1 MSNRNFLIILC
12 GLPASGKSTFARN
25 LKSYLSKMN
34 SNQDVIIIDPDKI
47 RNELYSGTFDPRKEN
62 LVKKKNLTK
71 IQKALKKGY
80 IVISDDLN
88 YYTSMRHDLKE
99 VAERLK
105 VPFYIIYISTPVEQC
120 IIWNDARGK
129 LVPNSVINNVYE
141 KFDYFNT
148 YSWDKPFRT
157 FNLSENNNLENKIKQ
172 LLKEIEQNINL
183 KIEQSVVNKSQKF
196 KDPYK
201 ESLDHITRK
210 IVNHYMNNWNERS
223 DVSKILGLRKEF
235 IKHNLD
241 NEMSNSEI
249 AKKFNLFLKTH
260 FHER

>member
-1 MSNRNFLIILC
+1 MLNRNFLIILC

-25 LKSYLSKMN
+25 LKSFLEMN
-34 SNQDVIIIDPDKI
+34 SNQEVMIIDPDKI

-62 LVKKKNLTK
+62 LVKKKNLKK
-71 IQKALKKGY
+71 IRKALKKGF
-80 IVISDDLN
+80 IAISDDLN

-99 VAERLK
+99 VAEKRK

-129 LVPNSVINNVYE
+129 SVPSNVINNIYE

-157 FNLSENNNLENKIKQ
+157 FNLSEIDNPVKEIKQ

-183 KIEQSVVNKSQKF
+183 TIKQYVINKSQKF
-196 KDPYK
+196 KNPYK
-201 ESLDHITRK
+201 ENLDHITRK

-223 DVSKILGLRKEF
+223 NVSKILSLRKEF

-241 NEMSNSEI
+241 NEMSNVEI
-249 AKKFNLFLKTH
+249 AKKFDLFLKKQLQ
-260 FHER
+260 EG

>member
-1 MSNRNFLIILC
+1 MPNRNFLIILC

-25 LKSYLSKMN
+25 LKSFLEMN
-34 SNQDVIIIDPDKI
+34 SKEVMIIDPDNI

-62 LVKKKNLTK
+62 LVRKKNLTK
-71 IQKALKKGY
+71 IRKALKKGF

-99 VAERLK
+99 VAEKLK
-105 VPFYIIYISTPVEQC
+105 VLFYIIYISTPVEQC
-120 IIWNDARGK
+120 IIWNNVRGK
-129 LVPNSVINNVYE
+129 PVPNNVITNIYE

-157 FNLSENNNLENKIKQ
+157 FNLSESNNPEEKIKH
-172 LLKEIEQNINL
+172 LLKEIELDINL
-183 KIEQSVVNKSQKF
+183 TKEQSVINKSQKI
-196 KDPYK
+196 KNPYK

-210 IVNHYMNNWNERS
+210 VVNHYMSNWNES
-223 DVSKILGLRKEF
+223 SNVSKILSLRKEF

-260 FHER
+260 LQEG

>member
-1 MSNRNFLIILC
+1 MPRKNFLIILC
-12 GLPASGKSTFARN
+12 GLPASGKSTFAQN
-25 LKSYLSKMN
+25 FKSILEMN
-34 SNQDVIIIDPDKI
+34 SNQEVMVIDPDKI

-71 IQKALKKGY
+71 IKKALKKGF

-99 VAERLK
+99 LAEKLK

-129 LVPNSVINNVYE
+129 LIPNSVIHNIYE

-157 FNLSENNNLENKIKQ
+157 FNLSESDNPKEKIKQ
-172 LLKEIEQNINL
+172 LLKEIEQDINL
-183 KIEQSVVNKSQKF
+183 TIEQSVINKSQNF
-196 KDPYK
+196 KNPYK

-210 IVNHYMNNWNERS
+210 IVNQYMNNWSERLN
-223 DVSKILGLRKEF
+223 VSKILSLRKEF

-249 AKKFNLFLKTH
+249 VKKFNLFLKTH
-260 FHER
+260 LQES